1 MKKTAHMLLLF
12 GAIALMPQLDCNRQ
26 LVGGGVNHTSLFS
39 YPVAEASGDFKRL
52 NLNLKKLKEATKSMK
67 QFDKLEEQGLPKRQV
82 DLMRKAME
90 SKISVMMM
98 EVIMEIRT
106 FQ

>member
-12 GAIALMPQLDCNRQ
+12 GVIALMPQLDCNRQ
-26 LVGGGVNHTSLFS
+26 LVGGVNHISLFS

>member
-1 MKKTAHMLLLF
+1 MLLLF
-12 GAIALMPQLDCNRQ
+12 GAIALMPQLDCNHQ
-26 LVGGGVNHTSLFS
+26 LSGVNHASLFS
-39 YPVAEASGDFKRL
+39 YPAAEASGDYKRL